1 MPKQKSIWKFWP
13 SMSGVKTLSITSV
26 TTAVAVC
33 CLALSA
39 QGASLTSW
47 RFDPATNQLEI
58 NLNEGT
64 MPPYF
69 LASQPPRIVI
79 DLPHTQI
86 GIIERQKTY
95 SGLVRLI
102 KVTPLEGDVTRIV
115 LELSP
120 QVVLVPKQVQLLL
133 PPESDG
139 NRWLLRSVITEKP
152 NTSSTSVPTILPTTL
167 PPASFT
173 TPQAPLVK
181 VPPLNR
187 TEASTSSTSASPNTM
202 PPAIFV
208 TNQAPKI
215 SVPMLQPE
223 TAETPVPTVPVIEF
237 GQPLPNTRQASV
249 TFPSRGTG
257 SNFSRVLL
265 PAGTLI
271 KLRYPGKNILQLQ
284 VEKPIQEVLLL
295 HEEIRDRT
303 GKILAPSGT
312 PIIGR
317 FETDSSGSRFITQ
330 AIILGRD
337 NFPLVAQSGIL
348 GGNQQ
353 RASSQIAPN
362 STSTLNAPQ
371 PTNIQPGQILQV
383 QIAEDGR

>member
-1 MPKQKSIWKFWP
+1 MSKQKSIWEFWS
-13 SMSGVKTLSITSV
+13 SMKGVKTLSLTSV
-26 TTAVAVC
+26 STAVAVC

-58 NLNEGT
+58 NLNEAT
-64 MPPYF
+64 MPRYF

-79 DLPHTQI
+79 DLPRTQL
-86 GIIERQKTY
+86 GRVERQKTY
-95 SGLVRLI
+95 LGSVRLI
-102 KVTPLEGDVTRIV
+102 KVTQLEGNVTRIV

-120 QVVLVPKQVQLLL
+120 QVVLAPEEVQLFL

-152 NTSSTSVPTILPTTL
+152 NTSSTSAPTILPTTL

-173 TPQAPLVK
+173 TPQTPVVK

-187 TEASTSSTSASPNTM
+187 NEASTSSTSASANTM

-208 TNQAPKI
+208 TNQAPRI
-215 SVPMLQPE
+215 NVPVLQPE
-223 TAETPVPTVPVIEF
+223 TAGAPVPTASVIEF

-249 TFPSRGTG
+249 TLPSSGTG

-271 KLRYPGKNILQLQ
+271 KLRYPGKNILKLQ

-337 NFPLVAQSGIL
+337 NVPLVAQSEIL

-353 RASSQIAPN
+353 RASSRIAPN